1 MQNGGSYKAFTTRFL
16 QRLGGVALKLSREV
30 EDVAGEVWGYLEGL
44 PASLSEEQ
52 RFEAADAAVS
62 RLEDEA
68 TKAAAAQEAPLTRS
82 QRSIIERDVEVLNRR
97 TDTLERAL
105 MKGTDT
111 LIQRAARTAEAA
123 LEAVEKSIRIVA
135 AKEEWT
141 TERRDQ
147 MLGEKQGPVRELLK
161 RATDGRRAA
170 AIAEWI
176 REVEEVVPDAR
187 QQA

>member
-1 MQNGGSYKAFTTRFL
+1 MEFL
-16 QRLGGVALKLSREV
+16 S
-30 EDVAGEVWGYLEGL
+30 
-44 PASLSEEQ
+44 
-52 RFEAADAAVS
+52 
-62 RLEDEA
+62 
-68 TKAAAAQEAPLTRS
+68 
-82 QRSIIERDVEVLNRR
+82 RR

-105 MKGTDT
+105 MKGADT
-111 LIQRAARTAEAA
+111 LIQRATRTAEAA

-176 REVEEVVPDAR
+176 GEVREVVPDVR
-187 QQA
+187 QQAKEVIEEKSTDYTRKEVDFFMQ